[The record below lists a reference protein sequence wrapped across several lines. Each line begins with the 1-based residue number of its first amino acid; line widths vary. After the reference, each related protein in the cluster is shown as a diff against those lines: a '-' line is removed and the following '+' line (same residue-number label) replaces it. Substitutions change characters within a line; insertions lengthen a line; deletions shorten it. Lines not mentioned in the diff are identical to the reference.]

1 MWVGGNPVFAKQ
13 NNRVSVLL
21 LQSVA
26 DTAAAGLLIASHL
39 LHKGRPGMKKQPKA
53 FTKVG
58 FLSCQCNV
66 TSGKAI
72 WHKICLHLCQPQT
85 LHVYTQPLQYV
96 IPPAAPAPVKDYEK
110 GLFFNTP
117 LILPDICFR

>member
-1 MWVGGNPVFAKQ
+1 M
-13 NNRVSVLL
+13 LL

-39 LHKGRPGMKKQPKA
+39 LYKGRPGMKKQPKA

-58 FLSCQCNV
+58 FLSCQCNAMSQV
-66 TSGKAI
+66 ARQ

-110 GLFFNTP
+110 GPFF
-117 LILPDICFR
+117 LIPP